1 MINLYRISAVAI
13 IGSAFCAAAATDA
26 NAAKMRICQEQDQH
40 YEQIKASAGPLE
52 LNAALSAAADKG
64 CLSLARR
71 LLDDGASLGS
81 RDREGAMPL
90 SHAAKAGHTDILD
103 LFIARGAAIDARN
116 LDGSTALFVAAEQDN
131 QPAIESLV
139 AHGADV
145 NLAGRSGLTPLEA
158 AAYMGNENIA
168 KLLLAK
174 GADPKRTDAT
184 GKGPICYAAAR
195 GFAKVADILLDHSVD
210 VNARYG
216 NDLTALMWA
225 AGHEDGAGTNDVA
238 DVLTLLIS
246 RGAHLDETDNRGRT
260 ALMIAASL
268 GHERAVDVLLSHGA
282 SRNLRDKSGKTAADL
297 ASNDDLK
304 KKLAAS

>member
-1 MINLYRISAVAI
+1 MINPARISAVAI
-13 IGSAFCAAAATDA
+13 VGSAFCTIAATNA
-26 NAAKMRICQEQDQH
+26 AAAKMRICQEQGQH
-40 YEQIKASAGPLE
+40 YEEIKPSAGPLE
-52 LNAALSAAADKG
+52 INAALSAAADKG
-64 CLSLARR
+64 CVKLAQR

-81 RDREGAMPL
+81 RDRQGAMPL
-90 SHAAKAGHTDILD
+90 SHAAKAGQTEILN
-103 LFIARGAAIDARN
+103 LFIAHGAIIDARN
-116 LDGSTALFVAAEQDN
+116 LDGSTALFLAAEQDN
-131 QPAIESLV
+131 QPAVESLV

-168 KLLLAK
+168 TLLLAK

-195 GFAKVADILLDHSVD
+195 GFAKVAGILLDHSVD

-225 AGHEDGAGTNDVA
+225 AGHEDGAGTSDVA
-238 DVLTLLIS
+238 DVLELLIA
-246 RGAHLDETDNRGRT
+246 RGAHLDDRDNRGRT

-268 GHERAVDVLLSHGA
+268 GHERAVDVLLAHGA
-282 SRNLRDKSGKTAADL
+282 SRTLRDKSGKTAADL
-297 ASNDDLK
+297 ASNDELK
-304 KKLAAS
+304 KRLAAS

>member
-1 MINLYRISAVAI
+1 MNFFRISAVAI
-13 IGSAFCAAAATDA
+13 VGSALCTVAPTNAP
-26 NAAKMRICQEQDQH
+26 AAKMRICQEQDQH
-40 YEQIKASAGPLE
+40 YEQVRASAGPLE

-64 CLSLARR
+64 CLTLAQR

-81 RDREGAMPL
+81 RDRQGAMPL
-90 SHAAKAGHTDILD
+90 SHAAMAGHTDILD
-103 LFIARGAAIDARN
+103 LFIAHGAAINARN

-246 RGAHLDETDNRGRT
+246 RGAHLDDRDNRGRT

-268 GHERAVDVLLSHGA
+268 GHERAVDVLLAHGA
-282 SRNLRDKSGKTAADL
+282 SRTMRDKSGKTASDL
-297 ASNDDLK
+297 ASNDELK
-304 KKLAAS
+304 KKLTAG

>member
-1 MINLYRISAVAI
+1 MINFYRISAAAI
-13 IGSAFCAAAATDA
+13 IGPVFCVIAATNAD
-26 NAAKMRICQEQDQH
+26 AAKMRVCQEQDQH
-40 YEQIKASAGPLE
+40 YEQIRAAAGPLE

-64 CLSLARR
+64 CLKLAQR

-103 LFIARGAAIDARN
+103 LFIARGAAINARN
-116 LDGSTALFVAAEQDN
+116 LDGSTALFVATEQDN
-131 QPAIESLV
+131 QPAVESLI

-145 NLAGRSGLTPLEA
+145 NLVGRSGLTPLEA

-174 GADPKRTDAT
+174 GADPNRTDAT
-184 GKGPICYAAAR
+184 GKGPICYAVAR
-195 GFAKVADILLDHSVD
+195 GFSNVAGILLDHSID
-210 VNARYG
+210 INTRYG

-238 DVLTLLIS
+238 SVLTLLIS
-246 RGAHLDETDNRGRT
+246 RGAHLDDRDNRGRT

-268 GHERAVDVLLSHGA
+268 GHERAVDVLLAHGA
-282 SRNLRDKSGKTAADL
+282 SRTLRDKSGKTAADL
-297 ASNDDLK
+297 ASNDELK
-304 KKLAAS
+304 KRLTAS